1 MEDIS
6 LPHDTRVEDILA
18 DYFTKKIEGKDAE
31 AKEKRSDSQHSSKS
45 KKSKKRKHKK
55 KKKHKSRK
63 AHSGNEEDEPARSSA
78 DECWVEVTVG
88 NAKENSA
95 KDKSDSTDKEPKKK
109 LKSKSKRKDTS
120 ASSNTD
126 AVAGQDMPKGDKD
139 GACKDD
145 DHSSKGGSDQKEPTS
160 KDNVKQQAE
169 HSGRSSRKSS
179 SSTSPAKSNRASS
192 SSDSDD
198 DHKNA
203 STAEPASHT
212 SEAESSK
219 KTTKKKGRSYRTK
232 RCRSSGSSESSED
245 DQDKQSRSRSRSLS
259 HGASPRHSR
268 QNRARSSS
276 RSRHDTQSKDLR
288 RERSK
293 SRDDRKYDR
302 SRDHSRSPKRS
313 SPSRSQRRGRSRSQQ
328 SRSPARLRTGRSRSP
343 RRSGGH
349 HSRSPRR
356 TESLRCRSPRRSE
369 GLRNRSPRRTEGHRS
384 RSPRRSEGHRSRS
397 PRRSENRRSPSPSR
411 SRRWSGSKHSRG
423 RTSPRRSQSRK
434 RSESRQRG
442 RRSQSPSSKQSRR
455 STSRDKKHV
464 RKSRSPKGER
474 KSRSRS
480 RKRSVSKERR
490 SSRHSKSGERNSSDD
505 GKSDDRDKSR
515 EEKTST
521 VKAPASDKS
530 SASSV
535 DADSKQKQT
544 KSGEEKAKRD
554 KVSDKESSTDAGKNQ
569 VVLYGPFEE
578 EASFDEEPS
587 PERAEPTSK
596 VLQPETCSGVAGKTS
611 KHQPA
616 TSSLDAV
623 PLPAEPVAQSE
634 DTLLEDMDISD
645 SPSSGGVLEVE
656 DSLNQNLPS
665 GENQCLPSITS
676 RHQTETRA
684 SQQCVQPQ
692 KVATPEDTS
701 KKATP
706 VRAAIPWNYNE
717 AQPPPQPWVK
727 PEVTKPVGQVRPFVR
742 EVSSNE
748 SAVQKGLSQVKQDGV
763 GAVMATVQPST
774 DPPLSAPSKATN
786 KAEELSALASP
797 AAKVA
802 EQPSFPDLSAKLLP
816 QMSLTTVPPPVN
828 VHGGALYSAT
838 VMPVHVTSQCVGM
851 PGHGQAG
858 PGAMPPVTQ
867 EKPPHVIEQQQQQ
880 SPPRVQQSRDNQGSD
895 SVDSSGAASKV
906 VGLTGSESVPSS
918 PTKESKNADTAPD
931 VGAAENTKDTNES
944 ESSSRSSSPA
954 EQRSRSSSKE
964 RLNSRMSRSCS
975 GDRET
980 AKRSRSSESQSPS
993 NDSKRLRK
1001 DDRTDLEKRKTK
1013 SESHDRRGSASPDR
1027 SARDSRARKKSVSPD
1042 RKQSK
1047 SHDRKRSKS
1056 RDKRRSKSRDRR
1068 SKSRDRCRSHSRD
1081 RKGSPSRKRRRSK
1094 SRERRPSKNRE
1105 RKRSKSRDRKRSK
1118 SRDRK
1123 KSRSRERQRSKSR
1136 ERKRSKSRDRRR
1148 SKSRDRRRS
1157 RSRDRKRSKSRERRS
1172 SAVRSGVRSSRRRSG
1187 SRSRRSRSRDQS
1199 KRHSRSRERMRP
1211 QRSQSRGRDSSR
1223 RRSRDKEMPRG
1234 CLILKGYK
1242 NELSSESESSPER
1255 KSTVKPSS
1263 PIKKRQRRESDAES
1277 VDSEE
1282 DKPEDNRVA
1291 SPMMSDTSKPDAD
1304 GKGDYCTDSGK
1315 EKELQK
1321 LASSETLGSKDK
1333 LKDAPYG
1340 PLPPN
1345 EASTSPPVMEV
1356 QHSDDKMDDE
1366 QDVQA
1371 GSDGC
1376 SPVKTKPDGKA
1387 LGAPVV
1393 SSSSTKESI
1402 CSVKD
1407 TLVASSESQSASLG
1421 DSQDS
1426 KTRRSPEPKQ
1436 DRQEKSAN
1444 KEDKAHCEKLII
1456 PSGESAVSSS
1466 TGSPGDPEGQ
1476 PKSRPLSGTLHTD
1489 KLNEEN
1495 SPSEQRPVACTDDSG
1510 VKKPSTMTVDKARE
1524 ASCNDDT
1531 RSTSDSGRKSRSRSP
1546 SSTSSIE
1553 KARTRKQ
1560 SSSSSR
1566 SRSHERHTSKEPSK
1580 SRSTSPDSPGVEM
1593 RDESPEK
1600 KSQGQVKKRS
1610 RSREKKRSKSRE
1622 KKQSPS
1628 RSREKKRSHSRE
1640 KKRSVSREKKR
1651 SKSRERRTSPSRDR
1665 SRRSREKKRSRSREK
1680 KRSPSREKKRSR
1692 SRDKRRSRSREKR
1705 RSRSRDKKRS
1715 RSRDKKRSRS
1725 REKKRSISRERRR
1738 SRSRDRRR
1746 SRSRDKKISPIRDRK
1761 RSRSRE
1767 RRRSRDKKSPSRSRD
1782 RRRSRSRE
1790 RRRSRSRARRS
1801 WSRAMELQRRRSAE
1815 RLRKKSRSPR
1825 KRSLSKRRSPPPRK
1839 KSRSRSRSRRRSR
1852 THSPERKRKSRSRE
1866 REPSVVKVDKAQLLE
1881 AARKNMQAML
1891 QRGVVAKGL
1900 PVAAAA
1906 AVNATVKV
1914 VAAAVAAAA
1923 ADPKSSLA
1931 ARLDVGAAATST
1943 PPSEAPVLPLALSGD
1958 GTGPS
1963 VTLGITEEPP
1973 KVKRSLAALTEICK
1987 AISDEEKREYAGEVE
2002 PKTAEE
2008 VAEEFQQTHHHPFK
2022 LKEPPPPIRFN
2033 IPNATNLPVK
2043 TLAEKVA
2050 DAAHLHKQFPVSS
2063 GNQHRVKELEWV
2075 PVEKTEPAPKAARA
2089 AAAKSR
2095 AAPPKEGGTSSPLA
2109 LMPPPSPSPTTDT
2122 FSPLPTVA
2130 TPPVF
2135 QMEDVPL
2142 PVSSAVISSTVMEP
2156 PDPAL
2161 AGNAKTA
2168 KTDEGTAHQEE
2179 AEAQPEGASQ
2189 TTVGDLDNDHA
2200 SNLHTLDKSDP
2211 GKSDSLDDSE
2221 EDKTAEAKHDNVDDS
2236 QHKME
2241 CNTFA
2246 DDLNPTFLFE
2256 EVPLESIPLPEGP
2269 YIPPETKQ
2277 CVSLEHQA
2285 SVSVPDTQP
2294 QDETAKKSR
2303 NWDVPPEQWLSQK
2316 AVSDDK
2322 DSISESSIKP
2332 TAKCLIET
2340 ELKSVKLDEQE
2351 FAPKVKSQEVTPSKQ
2366 KLSNKIKEPPQ
2377 PEPSQ
2382 QSNLP
2387 TSKKSELDCQKRA
2400 ARKSESK
2407 HKEKAPVINKEEQH
2421 SLQEVQLEVDK
2432 VSEPIQ
2438 PPEPTNIRAKLRK
2451 LRRESLMSVLNFE
2464 PLEITPKTAPIQSF
2478 EMKQDGASLCKQAWS
2493 RISALQKES
2502 AYFSAENKKVLPES
2516 SKPVRNNKEDSSGK
2530 TELCRSQSPSKTQNP
2545 SVQTKGEP
2553 SYSSSEKSSSEK
2565 KKVSPEASKPVQYS
2579 KEDSTSKTEI
2589 PSIQKEGKPS
2599 SFSSEEKKVLPEPA
2613 KPVQN
2618 NKEDSNSKTELHR
2631 PQTLS
2636 KTQYPSVQIEGKASY
2651 FSFEKKKVLPEPSK
2665 PVQNNKEGS
2674 TDETELHSSQSP
2686 SKTKDPS
2693 IQTKGKPSYSSSEK
2707 KNVSPE
2713 PSKPVQNNK
2722 KDSSCKTKLHS
2733 SQLPSKTKD
2742 PSLQTKG
2749 TLLCSSSEKKKVSPE
2764 PSKPVQNNEKDNTGK
2779 TELRSSQLPSKTKDP
2794 SIKTKG
2800 KPSYS
2805 SSEKKI
2811 VLPESSKP
2819 VQNNKDDST
2828 GKTELQRSQSPSKTQ
2843 NPSIQMKGKSSHSS
2857 SEKSSSEKKKVSPEP
2872 SKPVQYNKED
2882 STSKTEIPTIREEG
2896 KPPYLSSE
2904 KKKILPKPARPVQN
2918 NKEDSSSKTELHRS
2932 QTPSKTQSPS
2942 VQMEGKP
2949 SYSSSQKKNV
2959 LPDPSKP
2966 VQNNKEDS
2974 SSKTE
2979 LYRSQT
2985 PSKAKD
2991 PSLQTEGRPPYFS
3004 SEKKKLLPEP
3014 FKPVQNRKEDSTGNT
3029 ELHSSQPP
3037 SKTKDPSLQ
3046 KEGKPSSVDS
3056 VDNVQQPTT
3065 AGYSGT
3071 TASQRKSDRFLRRQ
3085 IQGNIAQLMP
3095 GYLTFGNMIVN
3106 PAPPVHPPVRD
3117 QANKTSAKLSGPP
3130 SGKCDQNV
3138 ISSLERGPTTQPA
3151 SFTVEESRPMQN
3163 QATQNSVTPREA
3175 NKCADTDSER
3185 SHGNAQ
3191 SASTTVEWVATNVEL
3206 SAKRETRD
3214 DNKTRQSEPGGLPVK
3229 SRGQSDSHEHKEH
3242 TAVLPEYI
3250 EQSTEGQQ
3258 TALLPRSKSTP
3269 CKQTQDSTS
3278 TQSEDLAARISKH
3291 VPAIGIT
3298 TARGSHTA
3306 LSPKNEMLSHQ
3317 AEPENPLPQLQ
3328 EQISKAGSS
3337 TKPTENAAATRTS
3350 ELQDEDNAC
3359 RQAQITVVEAGQDKL
3374 AINPKEQ
3381 ATASLTESIAPR
3393 MVVAQYATSTLDNSN
3408 EDITG
3413 KSEVNVEHV
3422 HLGPDVSHKPSD
3434 VPVSLALTES
3444 TQSSTVQEVDS
3455 AVRKHGNLSTEDVTP
3470 VHELTMLLSADS
3482 PTVANQKVQ
3491 EPQQA
3496 STKQLS
3502 SEPECFAL
3510 EELLSAPTTHKQGP
3524 EHSSHCEQ
3532 GMQLGLEPKPL
3543 SEPQKPETIISTSG
3557 LAARAV
3563 REGTLPQQDSSATMS
3578 TEHISPSLKPTTVML
3593 STSYP
3598 SPAGCTTEMK
3608 ALLPKTDDKNAA
3620 QELRL
3625 NHPCTETSGKPM
3637 VHVVENSN
3645 RLSDNSEAKSMDDGP
3660 PLEQSQKS
3668 TQHDL
3673 QTMQMSHEPAG
3684 KASGFTLLSAA
3695 VTHNQN
3701 EKLAASVPEHSLP
3714 SLPTESL
3721 ETKPVLYELLPGDN
3735 GASTCEILENRSEWE
3750 PVLTKYDNTT
3760 SSKDNKNESVSSY
3773 LNAEESSAQQ
3783 GELESEYIEETSDLV
3798 DKFMQPASDITGDQP
3813 QRQAMAIDHENLSKD
3828 LSMKD
3833 REDKE
3838 TSMSF
3843 SQLQRFSEM
3852 IDVTSNLQRSHNT
3865 TTDTA
3870 ATIQYQFEKDIG
3882 TDEVC
3887 SITAT
3892 EPSQGVQTENTSLL
3906 SKNENVTIEQ
3916 TVSVSSHTAKQFADG
3931 SRKSPHLVC
3940 GTNQLEMT
3948 ANDGERDLNVRPSS
3962 ENAGDESKIL
3972 SKEHASTKRTEN
3984 ESLLTQERENRT
3996 FKAEA
4001 AKSDEITASGDYE
4014 DTKLSPEHS
4023 ADQHALFILDEA
4035 RVCAEQGELDN
4046 ATVLEQSDDSTRN
4059 RVLEVKMDI
4068 LHEGVTHIVQD
4079 LTMTPVLE
4087 GTNQTVSLLSNQETT
4102 TVSHTDLSHP
4112 TEDRRRDSGSE
4123 FASEDEIKDLQSA
4136 TADDGEQDYTATPA
4150 SKDDEY
4156 VSATNQKWASHGQEV
4171 ADISP
4176 IEALT
4181 SSSTDEPVF
4190 VGRIVNLKEG
4200 AACAEQDHSA
4210 ISTSSHVEA
4219 ESMLILPTEEKTS
4232 TELTNLR
4239 STPLLEGRE
4248 KDTPADV
4255 PPLEDRGEQHHKSN
4269 AVTEHNILA
4278 TLSARDKSGNAYV
4291 PFTGQE
4297 AHLNLPIT
4305 QRNAPISEKLCE
4317 LEMSAPAVQA
4327 FASNLR
4333 DVSRPTS
4340 VQTNSGDNA
4349 GRQLHEVRRAVAE
4362 CETEPASSFV
4372 GENILNLAKQ
4382 ANARPGHDQLQRD
4395 APQHETN
4402 ATAPPV
4408 PNWALHVEESA
4419 GKLPIGSA
4427 EVDESEILVIAV
4439 AEESLSEESRD
4450 RTDSCQQH
4458 DHVNEN
4464 IPRPTQHSTPSFTN
4478 QSKDGKMA
4486 SAGVMSSPCEPDIEG
4501 NANQQQNTI
4510 IQPEQPGVSPRCDA
4524 SAELTLF
4531 ASSLEKCVSTSGAEA
4546 AIVLSTQAGLEDIE
4560 VASVIEV
4567 SAEEIILSADVSPTH
4582 SCQLTE
4588 SSRKV
4593 SVARTNEQ
4601 SSQLV
4606 STSEG
4611 RGKSIAFADGHPAL
4625 LSSDQRPAE
4634 FLIIGSCNEELSVIP
4649 LAEQEVRDH
4658 AAEETGNVAGG
4669 MPRYGALLS
4678 PEATLNELLCEEE
4691 IEPAPPT
4698 ITDGSSHLQHS
4709 QEIRAEAASKLTT
4722 PSETRLAGVDLES
4735 QLLPLPTLP
4744 QTPLTNPS
4752 VVRDGRLQPHP
4763 EPLSTTSSC
4772 SHYGST
4778 QELLEPPAE
4787 DSALQPRHVNAIS
4800 IHGNA
4805 PSMHITVSVP
4815 PSQAGN
4821 EEASLD
4827 IPSMEESVD
4836 VAVSLPSSQ
4845 TGNEEA
4851 SLDIPSTEVSVEV
4864 AVSLPSSQ
4872 AGNEEASLDIPSM
4885 EETVDVAVS
4894 LPPSQTGNEE
4904 ASLDIPSMEVSLD
4917 VVPLPSSQA
4926 GNEDASFDIPSTEE
4940 SVDVAVSLPSSQA
4953 GNEEANLD
4961 IPSTE
4966 ESVDVA
4972 LSLPSSQAGN
4982 EEASLHIPSM
4992 EESVDVAVSL
5002 PSSQTGNEEA
5012 SLDIPST
5019 EVSVDVAVPLPS
5031 SKAGN
5036 EDASF
5041 DIPSTEESVDVA
5053 LSLPSSQAGNEE
5065 ADLDIPSTEESV
5077 DVVSLPSSQAGNEEA
5092 SLDIPSM
5099 KESVDV
5105 AVSLPSSQT
5114 GNEEASWDILGTEES
5129 IHIAVL
5135 LPPSQAGNEASL
5147 GILSMEESRD
5157 VGVSLLPSQAG
5168 NEEAS
5173 LDIHSMRA
5181 PIHATKS
5188 LPSAVTESTRQE
5200 EAEKQLVELTEQMET
5215 TRGDTLAGEEVKNEE
5230 PAQNIMPLR
5239 KRPAMRQ
5246 LPGNFAEECT
5256 LLNEQS
5262 PSSLSSHIE
5271 TLPEEHKPKK
5281 AATKPKR
5288 RGRTSLARSQGESDE
5303 AETLPVRR
5311 STRNKKPP
5319 ERFCF

>member
-88 NAKENSA
+88 NGKENSA

-169 HSGRSSRKSS
+169 RSGRSSRKSS

-203 STAEPASHT
+203 SAAEPASHT

-219 KTTKKKGRSYRTK
+219 KPTKKKGRSYRTK

-245 DQDKQSRSRSRSLS
+245 DQDKQSRSRSRSPS

-356 TESLRCRSPRRSE
+356 NESLRCRSPRRSE

-384 RSPRRSEGHRSRS
+384 RSPRRSEGRRSRS
-397 PRRSENRRSPSPSR
+397 PRRSENRRSPSPSH
-411 SRRWSGSKHSRG
+411 SRRGSGSKHSRG
-423 RTSPRRSQSRK
+423 RTPPRRSQSRK

-490 SSRHSKSGERNSSDD
+490 TSRHSKSGERNSSDD

-515 EEKTST
+515 EEKTSS
-521 VKAPASDKS
+521 VRAPASDKS

-665 GENQCLPSITS
+665 GENQCLPSNTS
-676 RHQTETRA
+676 PHQTETRT

-692 KVATPEDTS
+692 KVATPEETS

-786 KAEELSALASP
+786 KAEELSVLASP

-802 EQPSFPDLSAKLLP
+802 EQPAFPDLSAKLLP

-838 VMPVHVTSQCVGM
+838 VMPVHVTSPCVGM

-858 PGAMPPVTQ
+858 PGAIPPVTQ
-867 EKPPHVIEQQQQQ
+867 EKPPHVMEPQQ
-880 SPPRVQQSRDNQGSD
+880 SPPRGSD

-906 VGLTGSESVPSS
+906 VGLTGSQSVPSS

-944 ESSSRSSSPA
+944 GSSSRSSSPA
-954 EQRSRSSSKE
+954 ERRSRSSSKE

-980 AKRSRSSESQSPS
+980 VKRSRSSESQSPS

-1001 DDRTDLEKRKTK
+1001 DDRTDLEKKKTK

-1068 SKSRDRCRSHSRD
+1068 SKSRDKCRSHSRD

-1123 KSRSRERQRSKSR
+1123 RSRSRERQRSKSR

-1187 SRSRRSRSRDQS
+1187 SRSRRSHSRDQS

-1255 KSTVKPSS
+1255 KSTMKPSS

-1291 SPMMSDTSKPDAD
+1291 SPMMSDTSKPDTD
-1304 GKGDYCTDSGK
+1304 GKGDYCADSGK

-1340 PLPPN
+1340 PLPPS
-1345 EASTSPPVMEV
+1345 EASTSPAVMEV
-1356 QHSDDKMDDE
+1356 QHSDDEMDDE
-1366 QDVQA
+1366 QHVQA

-1376 SPVKTKPDGKA
+1376 SPMKTKPDGKA

-1393 SSSSTKESI
+1393 SSSSSKESI

-1407 TLVASSESQSASLG
+1407 TLVVSSESQSASLG
-1421 DSQDS
+1421 ASQGS

-1436 DRQEKSAN
+1436 DRQEKSTN
-1444 KEDKAHCEKLII
+1444 KEDKAHNEKLII

-1495 SPSEQRPVACTDDSG
+1495 SSSEQCPVACTDDSG
-1510 VKKPSTMTVDKARE
+1510 IKKPSTMTVDKARE
-1524 ASCNDDT
+1524 GSCNDDT

-1566 SRSHERHTSKEPSK
+1566 SRSHERHTSKDPSK

-1622 KKQSPS
+1622 KKPSPS

-1680 KRSPSREKKRSR
+1680 KRSPSREKKRSH
-1692 SRDKRRSRSREKR
+1692 SRDKRRSRSRDKR
-1705 RSRSRDKKRS
+1705 RS

-1725 REKKRSISRERRR
+1725 REKKRSRSREKKRSISRDRRR

-1761 RSRSRE
+1761 RGRSRE

-1931 ARLDVGAAATST
+1931 ARLDVGASATST

-2135 QMEDVPL
+2135 QVEEVPL

-2156 PDPAL
+2156 PDPAP
-2161 AGNAKTA
+2161 AGKAETA

-2179 AEAQPEGASQ
+2179 AEAQPEGTSQ
-2189 TTVGDLDNDHA
+2189 TTVGNLDNDHA
-2200 SNLHTLDKSDP
+2200 SNLHILDKSDL
-2211 GKSDSLDDSE
+2211 GKSDSLDNSE
-2221 EDKTAEAKHDNVDDS
+2221 EDKTAEAKHDNVDDT

-2246 DDLNPTFLFE
+2246 DDLDSTFLFE

-2269 YIPPETKQ
+2269 YIPPETQQ

-2285 SVSVPDTQP
+2285 SVSVPDIEP
-2294 QDETAKKSR
+2294 QDETAKKPR
-2303 NWDVPPEQWLSQK
+2303 KWDVPPEQWISQK

-2340 ELKSVKLDEQE
+2340 ELKSVKLDERE
-2351 FAPKVKSQEVTPSKQ
+2351 FTPEVKSQEVTPSNQ

-2377 PEPSQ
+2377 PELSQ

-2387 TSKKSELDCQKRA
+2387 TSKKAELDCQKRA
-2400 ARKSESK
+2400 PKESESK
-2407 HKEKAPVINKEEQH
+2407 HKEKGPVINKEEHH
-2421 SLQEVQLEVDK
+2421 SLQEVQLEADK
-2432 VSEPIQ
+2432 VSVPKQ

-2464 PLEITPKTAPIQSF
+2464 PLEITHKTATIQSF

-2516 SKPVRNNKEDSSGK
+2516 SKPVRNNKEDSSSK
-2530 TELCRSQSPSKTQNP
+2530 TELCRSQSPPKTQNP
-2545 SVQTKGEP
+2545 SVQTKGRP

-2565 KKVSPEASKPVQYS
+2565 KKVSPEASKPVQYN
-2579 KEDSTSKTEI
+2579 KEDNTSKTEI
-2589 PSIQKEGKPS
+2589 PSIQKKGKPS
-2599 SFSSEEKKVLPEPA
+2599 SFSSEKKKVLPEPA

-2618 NKEDSNSKTELHR
+2618 NKEDSSSKTELHR
-2631 PQTLS
+2631 PQTPS
-2636 KTQYPSVQIEGKASY
+2636 KTQNPSVQIEGKTSY
-2651 FSFEKKKVLPEPSK
+2651 LSSEKKKVLSEPSG

-2674 TDETELHSSQSP
+2674 TEETELHSSQSP

-2693 IQTKGKPSYSSSEK
+2693 IQTKSKPSYSSSEK

-2722 KDSSCKTKLHS
+2722 KDSRCKTELHS

-2749 TLLCSSSEKKKVSPE
+2749 TLLCSSSEKKNVLPE
-2764 PSKPVQNNEKDNTGK
+2764 PSKPVQKNEEDNTGNTK
-2779 TELRSSQLPSKTKDP
+2779 LRSSQLPSKTKDP

-2811 VLPESSKP
+2811 VLPQSSKP
-2819 VQNNKDDST
+2819 VQNNKEHST
-2828 GKTELQRSQSPSKTQ
+2828 GKTKLQRSQSPSKTQ
-2843 NPSIQMKGKSSHSS
+2843 NPSVQMKGKPSHSS

-2872 SKPVQYNKED
+2872 SKPAQYNKED
-2882 STSKTEIPTIREEG
+2882 STSKTEIPSIQEEV
-2896 KPPYLSSE
+2896 KPSYFSSE
-2904 KKKILPKPARPVQN
+2904 KKKVLPEPARPVQN

-2932 QTPSKTQSPS
+2932 QTRPKTQSPS

-2966 VQNNKEDS
+2966 VQNNKKDS
-2974 SSKTE
+2974 SSITE

-2991 PSLQTEGRPPYFS
+2991 PSLQTEGRPSYFS
-3004 SEKKKLLPEP
+3004 SEKKLLPEP
-3014 FKPVQNRKEDSTGNT
+3014 FKPVQNKKEDSTGNT

-3037 SKTKDPSLQ
+3037 SKTKDPNLQ
-3046 KEGKPSSVDS
+3046 KEGKPSPIDS

-3071 TASQRKSDRFLRRQ
+3071 TASQRKPDRFLRRQ
-3085 IQGNIAQLMP
+3085 IQGNVVAQLMP

-3106 PAPPVHPPVRD
+3106 PAPPVHPLVRD
-3117 QANKTSAKLSGPP
+3117 QANKTSAELSGPP

-3163 QATQNSVTPREA
+3163 QVTQNSVTPREA
-3175 NKCADTDSER
+3175 NKSADTDFEQ

-3191 SASTTVEWVATNVEL
+3191 PASTTVERVVTDAEL
-3206 SAKRETRD
+3206 SVKRETRD
-3214 DNKTRQSEPGGLPVK
+3214 DNKTRQSERGGLPVK
-3229 SRGQSDSHEHKEH
+3229 SRGQNDPHEHKEH
-3242 TAVLPEYI
+3242 TAVLPEYT

-3258 TALLPRSKSTP
+3258 TALLPHSKSTP
-3269 CKQTQDSTS
+3269 CKLTQDNTS
-3278 TQSEDLAARISKH
+3278 AQSEDLAARISKH
-3291 VPAIGIT
+3291 VSAIGIT
-3298 TARGSHTA
+3298 TDRDSRTT
-3306 LSPKNEMLSHQ
+3306 LSPKNEMLSRQ
-3317 AEPENPLPQLQ
+3317 AEPENPLPQL
-3328 EQISKAGSS
+3328 SKAGSS
-3337 TKPTENAAATRTS
+3337 TKPTENTVATRMS

-3359 RQAQITVVEAGQDKL
+3359 GQAQITVVEAGQDKL

-3381 ATASLTESIAPR
+3381 ATASLTESIALR
-3393 MVVAQYATSTLDNSN
+3393 MIVTQYATSTLDNSN

-3413 KSEVNVEHV
+3413 KSEVNVEHA
-3422 HLGPDVSHKPSD
+3422 HHGLDVSCKPND

-3444 TQSSTVQEVDS
+3444 TKSSTVQEPDS
-3455 AVRKHGNLSTEDVTP
+3455 AVCKRGNLSTEDVTP
-3470 VHELTMLLSADS
+3470 EHELTMLLSADS
-3482 PTVANQKVQ
+3482 LTVANQKAQ

-3502 SEPECFAL
+3502 PEPECFAL
-3510 EELLSAPTTHKQGP
+3510 EELLLAPTTHKQGP

-3532 GMQLGLEPKPL
+3532 GMQLDLEPKPL
-3543 SEPQKPETIISTSG
+3543 SEPQKPEKIISTSG

-3563 REGTLPQQDSSATMS
+3563 QEGTLPQQDSSATMS
-3578 TEHISPSLKPTTVML
+3578 TEHISPSLKPTIVVP
-3593 STSYP
+3593 STSSP
-3598 SPAGCTTEMK
+3598 SPVGCTTEMK
-3608 ALLPKTDDKNAA
+3608 VLLPKTDDKNAA

-3625 NHPCTETSGKPM
+3625 NHPSTETSGKPM

-3645 RLSDNSEAKSMDDGP
+3645 RLSDNSEAKSIDDGP

-3668 TQHDL
+3668 THEHDL
-3673 QTMQMSHEPAG
+3673 PRKKQLQISHEPAG
-3684 KASGFTLLSAA
+3684 KASGFTLLNAA
-3695 VTHNQN
+3695 VSHNQN
-3701 EKLAASVPEHSLP
+3701 EKLAANVPEHSSP

-3735 GASTCEILENRSEWE
+3735 GASTCEILENQSEWE
-3750 PVLTKYDNTT
+3750 PVLIKYDNTT
-3760 SSKDNKNESVSSY
+3760 SSQDNENESVLSY
-3773 LNAEESSAQQ
+3773 LNAEESSSQQ
-3783 GELESEYIEETSDLV
+3783 GELESEYIEEASDLV

-3813 QRQAMAIDHENLSKD
+3813 QGEAMAIDRENLSKD

-3833 REDKE
+3833 TEDRE
-3838 TSMSF
+3838 TSLSF
-3843 SQLQRFSEM
+3843 SQLQRINET
-3852 IDVTSNLQRSHNT
+3852 IDVTSNLQHSHHT
-3865 TTDTA
+3865 TAATA

-3882 TDEVC
+3882 TDEVR
-3887 SITAT
+3887 SITAAQ
-3892 EPSQGVQTENTSLL
+3892 PSQGAQTENTSLL

-3916 TVSVSSHTAKQFADG
+3916 AVSVSSHTAKQFADG
-3931 SRKSPHLVC
+3931 SRKSLHLVC
-3940 GTNQLEMT
+3940 GTNQREMT

-3962 ENAGDESKIL
+3962 ENAGDESKVL
-3972 SKEHASTKRTEN
+3972 SKEHASTEQTEN
-3984 ESLLTQERENRT
+3984 ESLLAQEHENHI
-3996 FKAEA
+3996 FKAET
-4001 AKSDEITASGDYE
+4001 AKSEEITASSDYE
-4014 DTKLSPEHS
+4014 DTKSSPEHS
-4023 ADQHALFILDEA
+4023 ADQRALFILDKA
-4035 RVCAEQGELDN
+4035 RVRAEQGELDN
-4046 ATVLEQSDDSTRN
+4046 ATVLEQSDDSTCN
-4059 RVLEVKMDI
+4059 CVLKIKMDI
-4068 LHEGVTHIVQD
+4068 LHKGFTHIVQD
-4079 LTMTPVLE
+4079 LTMTPALE
-4087 GTNQTVSLLSNQETT
+4087 GINQTVSLLSNQETI
-4102 TVSHTDLSHP
+4102 VSRTDLIHL
-4112 TEDRRRDSGSE
+4112 TEDHRRDSGSE
-4123 FASEDEIKDLQSA
+4123 LASKDEIKDLQSA
-4136 TADDGEQDYTATPA
+4136 TADGERDYTATPA

-4156 VSATNQKWASHGQEV
+4156 VSAMDQKWASHGQEV
-4171 ADISP
+4171 ADIFP

-4181 SSSTDEPVF
+4181 SSSADKPVF
-4190 VGRIVNLKEG
+4190 AGKIVNLKEG

-4232 TELTNLR
+4232 TELT
-4239 STPLLEGRE
+4239 TLLEGRE

-4269 AVTEHNILA
+4269 DVTEHNILA
-4278 TLSARDKSGNAYV
+4278 ALSARDKSENAHV

-4305 QRNAPISEKLCE
+4305 QINAPISEKLCE
-4317 LEMSAPAVQA
+4317 LEMSAPAVQV

-4340 VQTNSGDNA
+4340 LQTNSGDNA
-4349 GRQLHEVRRAVAE
+4349 GQQLHEVRRAVAE

-4382 ANARPGHDQLQRD
+4382 ANALPGHDQLQHD

-4402 ATAPPV
+4402 ATVPSV
-4408 PNWALHVEESA
+4408 PNWALHVEELA

-4450 RTDSCQQH
+4450 KTDNCQQH

-4464 IPRPTQHSTPSFTN
+4464 ISRPTQHSTPSFTN

-4486 SAGVMSSPCEPDIEG
+4486 SVGVMSSPCEPDIEG

-4510 IQPEQPGVSPRCDA
+4510 TQPEQPGVSSRFDA
-4524 SAELTLF
+4524 SAEFTLF
-4531 ASSLEKCVSTSGAEA
+4531 ASSLEEHLSTSSAEA

-4582 SCQLTE
+4582 SCQVTE
-4588 SSRKV
+4588 SSRKE

-4611 RGKSIAFADGHPAL
+4611 RGKSIAYAVGHPAL
-4625 LSSDQRPAE
+4625 MSSDQRPAE
-4634 FLIIGSCNEELSVIP
+4634 FLIIGSCNEELSAIP
-4649 LAEQEVRDH
+4649 LAEPEMRDH
-4658 AAEETGNVAGG
+4658 AAEETGDVAGG
-4669 MPRYGALLS
+4669 MPRDGALLS
-4678 PEATLNELLCEEE
+4678 PEATLNELLCKEE
-4691 IEPAPPT
+4691 IEPAPST

-4709 QEIRAEAASKLTT
+4709 QGIRAGAASKLTT
-4722 PSETRLAGVDLES
+4722 PSETRLAGVDLGS

-4752 VVRDGRLQPHP
+4752 VVHDEKLQPHP

-4778 QELLEPPAE
+4778 QELLEQPAE

-4805 PSMHITVSVP
+4805 LSMHITVSVP

-4821 EEASLD
+4821 EEASLDIPVTEESVVVAVSLPSSQAGNEGASLDNPSMEGSVDVALSLPSSQTGNEEASLDIPSMEESVDVVSLPSSQAGNEEASLDIPSMEESVDEAVSLPSSQTGNEAASLDIPSMEVSVDIAVPLPSNQAGNEEASLDIPSMEESVDVVSLPSSQAGNKEVSLD

-4851 SLDIPSTEVSVEV
+4851 SLDI
-4864 AVSLPSSQ
+4864 
-4872 AGNEEASLDIPSM
+4872 
-4885 EETVDVAVS
+4885 
-4894 LPPSQTGNEE
+4894 
-4904 ASLDIPSMEVSLD
+4904 
-4917 VVPLPSSQA
+4917 
-4926 GNEDASFDIPSTEE
+4926 
-4940 SVDVAVSLPSSQA
+4940 
-4953 GNEEANLD
+4953 
-4961 IPSTE
+4961 
-4966 ESVDVA
+4966 
-4972 LSLPSSQAGN
+4972 
-4982 EEASLHIPSM
+4982 
-4992 EESVDVAVSL
+4992 
-5002 PSSQTGNEEA
+5002 
-5012 SLDIPST
+5012 
-5019 EVSVDVAVPLPS
+5019 
-5031 SKAGN
+5031 
-5036 EDASF
+5036 
-5041 DIPSTEESVDVA
+5041 
-5053 LSLPSSQAGNEE
+5053 
-5065 ADLDIPSTEESV
+5065 
-5077 DVVSLPSSQAGNEEA
+5077 
-5092 SLDIPSM
+5092 
-5099 KESVDV
+5099 
-5105 AVSLPSSQT
+5105 
-5114 GNEEASWDILGTEES
+5114 LGTEES
-5129 IHIAVL
+5129 IHIAVS

-5147 GILSMEESRD
+5147 DILSMEESLD

-5173 LDIHSMRA
+5173 LDIHSARA

-5188 LPSAVTESTRQE
+5188 LPSAVTQSTRQE
-5200 EAEKQLVELTEQMET
+5200 EAEKQLVELTEQMEP
-5215 TRGDTLAGEEVKNEE
+5215 TRGNTLMGEEVKNEE

-5246 LPGNFAEECT
+5246 LPEHFAEECA

-5262 PSSLSSHIE
+5262 PSPLSSHIE

-5288 RGRTSLARSQGESDE
+5288 RGRTSLAHSQGESDE
-5303 AETLPVRR
+5303 TETLPVRR

>member
-109 LKSKSKRKDTS
+109 LKSKSKHKDTS

-219 KTTKKKGRSYRTK
+219 KPTKKKGRSYRTK

-259 HGASPRHSR
+259 HGESPRHSR

-276 RSRHDTQSKDLR
+276 RSRHGTQSKDLR

-328 SRSPARLRTGRSRSP
+328 SRSPGRLRTGRSRSP
-343 RRSGGH
+343 RRSGGN

-411 SRRWSGSKHSRG
+411 SRRWSESKHSRG
-423 RTSPRRSQSRK
+423 RTPPRRSQSRK

-505 GKSDDRDKSR
+505 GKSDDRDKGR
-515 EEKTST
+515 EEKTSS

-544 KSGEEKAKRD
+544 KSSEEKAKRD
-554 KVSDKESSTDAGKNQ
+554 KVTDKESSTDAGKNQ

-596 VLQPETCSGVAGKTS
+596 LLQPETCSGVAGKTS

-616 TSSLDAV
+616 SSSLDAV

-665 GENQCLPSITS
+665 GENQCLPSVTS

-701 KKATP
+701 KKATLA
-706 VRAAIPWNYNE
+706 RAAIPWNYNE

-748 SAVQKGLSQVKQDGV
+748 SAVQKGLLQVKQDEV
-763 GAVMATVQPST
+763 GAIMATVQPST

-802 EQPSFPDLSAKLLP
+802 EQPAFPDLSAKLLP
-816 QMSLTTVPPPVN
+816 QMSLTTVSPPVN

-838 VMPVHVTSQCVGM
+838 VMPVHITSQCVGM
-851 PGHGQAG
+851 PAHGQAG

-867 EKPPHVIEQQQQQ
+867 EKPPHVIEQQQQ
-880 SPPRVQQSRDNQGSD
+880 SPPHVQQSRDNQGSD

-906 VGLTGSESVPSS
+906 VGSTGSESVPSS

-931 VGAAENTKDTNES
+931 VGAAENIKDTNES
-944 ESSSRSSSPA
+944 GRSSRSSSPA
-954 EQRSRSSSKE
+954 ERQSRSSSKE

-980 AKRSRSSESQSPS
+980 TKRSRSSESQSPI

-1123 KSRSRERQRSKSR
+1123 KSRSREQQRSKSR

-1172 SAVRSGVRSSRRRSG
+1172 SAVRSSGVRSSRRRSG

-1263 PIKKRQRRESDAES
+1263 PVKKRHRRESDAES

-1304 GKGDYCTDSGK
+1304 GKGDHCADSGK

-1345 EASTSPPVMEV
+1345 EASTSPAVMEV
-1356 QHSDDKMDDE
+1356 QHSDDEMDDE

-1376 SPVKTKPDGKA
+1376 SPMKTKPDGKA

-1393 SSSSTKESI
+1393 SSSSSKESI

-1407 TLVASSESQSASLG
+1407 TLVASSESQSASLEA
-1421 DSQDS
+1421 SQDC
-1426 KTRRSPEPKQ
+1426 KLRRSPEPKQ
-1436 DRQEKSAN
+1436 DRQEKSTN
-1444 KEDKAHCEKLII
+1444 KEDKSHCEKLII

-1476 PKSRPLSGTLHTD
+1476 TKIRPLSGTLHAD

-1495 SPSEQRPVACTDDSG
+1495 SPSEQRPVACTDDSDE
-1510 VKKPSTMTVDKARE
+1510 KKPSTMTVDKTRE

-1580 SRSTSPDSPGVEM
+1580 SRSTSPDSPGVEI

-1600 KSQGQVKKRS
+1600 KSQGKVKKRS

-1651 SKSRERRTSPSRDR
+1651 SKSRERRMSPSRDR

-1692 SRDKRRSRSREKR
+1692 SREKRRSRSRDKR

-1963 VTLGITEEPP
+1963 VTLGMTEEPP

-2156 PDPAL
+2156 PDPAP
-2161 AGNAKTA
+2161 AGKAETA

-2179 AEAQPEGASQ
+2179 AKAQPEGASQ

-2211 GKSDSLDDSE
+2211 GKSDSLDNSE
-2221 EDKTAEAKHDNVDDS
+2221 EDTTAEAKHDNVDDS
-2236 QHKME
+2236 QHKMA

-2246 DDLNPTFLFE
+2246 DDLDPTFLFE

-2269 YIPPETKQ
+2269 YIPPETQQ
-2277 CVSLEHQA
+2277 CVSLEDQA
-2285 SVSVPDTQP
+2285 CESVPDIQP
-2294 QDETAKKSR
+2294 QDETAKKPR
-2303 NWDVPPEQWLSQK
+2303 KWDVPPQQLLSQK

-2340 ELKSVKLDEQE
+2340 ELKSVKLDERE
-2351 FAPKVKSQEVTPSKQ
+2351 FTPKVKSQEVTPSKQ

-2377 PEPSQ
+2377 PELSE

-2407 HKEKAPVINKEEQH
+2407 LKEKAPVINKKEQH

-2516 SKPVRNNKEDSSGK
+2516 SKPVRNNKDSSGK

-2545 SVQTKGEP
+2545 SVQTKGRP

-2565 KKVSPEASKPVQYS
+2565 KKVSPEASKPAQYN
-2579 KEDSTSKTEI
+2579 KEDSTSKKEI

-2599 SFSSEEKKVLPEPA
+2599 SFSSEKKKVLPEPA

-2618 NKEDSNSKTELHR
+2618 NKEDSSSKTELHR
-2631 PQTLS
+2631 PQTSS
-2636 KTQYPSVQIEGKASY
+2636 KTQNLSVQIEGKTSY
-2651 FSFEKKKVLPEPSK
+2651 FSSEKKKVLPEPSK
-2665 PVQNNKEGS
+2665 LVQNNKEGS

-2693 IQTKGKPSYSSSEK
+2693 IQMKGTLLCSSPEK

-2713 PSKPVQNNK
+2713 PSKPVQNN
-2722 KDSSCKTKLHS
+2722 D
-2733 SQLPSKTKD
+2733 
-2742 PSLQTKG
+2742 
-2749 TLLCSSSEKKKVSPE
+2749 E
-2764 PSKPVQNNEKDNTGK
+2764 DNTGK
-2779 TELRSSQLPSKTKDP
+2779 TELRSSQLQSKAKDP

-2819 VQNNKDDST
+2819 VRNNKEDSS

-2843 NPSIQMKGKSSHSS
+2843 NPSVQMKGKPSHSS

-2882 STSKTEIPTIREEG
+2882 STSKIEIPSIQKEG
-2896 KPPYLSSE
+2896 KPSYFSSE
-2904 KKKILPKPARPVQN
+2904 KKKVLPEPAKPVQN
-2918 NKEDSSSKTELHRS
+2918 NKEDSSSKTELHRP
-2932 QTPSKTQSPS
+2932 QTPSKTQNPS
-2942 VQMEGKP
+2942 VQMEAKP
-2949 SYSSSQKKNV
+2949 SYSSSQEKNV
-2959 LPDPSKP
+2959 LPEPSKP
-2966 VQNNKEDS
+2966 VQNKEDS
-2974 SSKTE
+2974 SSKTQ

-2985 PSKAKD
+2985 PSKAKS
-2991 PSLQTEGRPPYFS
+2991 PSLQTEGRPSYFS

-3014 FKPVQNRKEDSTGNT
+3014 SKPVQNKKGDSTDNT

-3046 KEGKPSSVDS
+3046 KEGKPSPVES

-3085 IQGNIAQLMP
+3085 IQGNVVAQLMP

-3117 QANKTSAKLSGPP
+3117 QANNTSAGLSGPP

-3138 ISSLERGPTTQPA
+3138 ISSLERGPTTLPA
-3151 SFTVEESRPMQN
+3151 SVTVEESRPMQN
-3163 QATQNSVTPREA
+3163 QATENLVTPREA
-3175 NKCADTDSER
+3175 NKCADTDSKR
-3185 SHGNAQ
+3185 SHKNAQ
-3191 SASTTVEWVATNVEL
+3191 SASTTVERVVTDAEL

-3214 DNKTRQSEPGGLPVK
+3214 DNKTRQSEPGGIPVK
-3229 SRGQSDSHEHKEH
+3229 SRGQNGPHEHKEH

-3269 CKQTQDSTS
+3269 CKLTQDNTS
-3278 TQSEDLAARISKH
+3278 AQSEDLAARTSKH
-3291 VPAIGIT
+3291 VSAIGIT
-3298 TARGSHTA
+3298 TDRDSHTA
-3306 LSPKNEMLSHQ
+3306 LSPKSEMLSHQ
-3317 AEPENPLPQLQ
+3317 AEPESPLPQLQ

-3337 TKPTENAAATRTS
+3337 TKPTENAAATRMS
-3350 ELQDEDNAC
+3350 ELQDEGNAC

-3374 AINPKEQ
+3374 AINHKEQ
-3381 ATASLTESIAPR
+3381 ATASLTESIALR
-3393 MVVAQYATSTLDNSN
+3393 MVVTEYATSTLDNSN
-3408 EDITG
+3408 EDIIG
-3413 KSEVNVEHV
+3413 KSEVNVEHA
-3422 HLGPDVSHKPSD
+3422 HHGPDVSHKRND

-3444 TQSSTVQEVDS
+3444 TQSSTVQEPDS
-3455 AVRKHGNLSTEDVTP
+3455 AVRKHGSLSTEDVTP
-3470 VHELTMLLSADS
+3470 AHELTMLLSADS
-3482 PTVANQKVQ
+3482 STVENQKVQ

-3502 SEPECFAL
+3502 PEPECFAV
-3510 EELLSAPTTHKQGP
+3510 EELLSAPTTHKQGT

-3532 GMQLGLEPKPL
+3532 GMQLDLEPKPP
-3543 SEPQKPETIISTSG
+3543 SEPQKPEKIISTSG

-3563 REGTLPQQDSSATMS
+3563 REGSLPQQDSSATMS
-3578 TEHISPSLKPTTVML
+3578 TENISPSLKPTIVVL
-3593 STSYP
+3593 STSSP
-3598 SPAGCTTEMK
+3598 FPAGCTTEMK

-3625 NHPCTETSGKPM
+3625 NHPSTETSGKPM
-3637 VHVVENSN
+3637 AHVVVNSN
-3645 RLSDNSEAKSMDDGP
+3645 SLPDNSEAKSMDDGP

-3668 TQHDL
+3668 TRQHDL
-3673 QTMQMSHEPAG
+3673 PKKKLQISHEPAG
-3684 KASGFTLLSAA
+3684 NASGFTLLSAA
-3695 VTHNQN
+3695 VSHNQN
-3701 EKLAASVPEHSLP
+3701 EKLAANVPEHCLP

-3721 ETKPVLYELLPGDN
+3721 ETKPVLYELLPEDN
-3735 GASTCEILENRSEWE
+3735 GASTCEILENQSEWE
-3750 PVLTKYDNTT
+3750 PVITKYDNTT
-3760 SSKDNKNESVSSY
+3760 SSKDNENESVSSY

-3813 QRQAMAIDHENLSKD
+3813 QRQAMAVDRENLSKD
-3828 LSMKD
+3828 LSMKN

-3838 TSMSF
+3838 TSLSF
-3843 SQLQRFSEM
+3843 SQLQRISET
-3852 IDVTSNLQRSHNT
+3852 IDVTSNLQHSHHT

-3887 SITAT
+3887 SITAAQ
-3892 EPSQGVQTENTSLL
+3892 PSQGAQTENTSLL
-3906 SKNENVTIEQ
+3906 SKNENVIIEQ
-3916 TVSVSSHTAKQFADG
+3916 AVSVSSHTAKQLADG

-3940 GTNQLEMT
+3940 GTNQLEMS

-3962 ENAGDESKIL
+3962 ENAGDESKVL
-3972 SKEHASTKRTEN
+3972 SKEHASTKQTEN
-3984 ESLLTQERENRT
+3984 KSLLTQEHENRA
-3996 FKAEA
+3996 FKAET
-4001 AKSDEITASGDYE
+4001 AKSEEITASSDYE
-4014 DTKLSPEHS
+4014 DTKSSPEHS
-4023 ADQHALFILDEA
+4023 ADQRALFILDEA
-4035 RVCAEQGELDN
+4035 RVSAEQGELDN
-4046 ATVLEQSDDSTRN
+4046 ATVLEQSDDSTCN
-4059 RVLEVKMDI
+4059 RVLEVKMNI

-4079 LTMTPVLE
+4079 LTMTPALE
-4087 GTNQTVSLLSNQETT
+4087 GINQTISLLSNQETT

-4123 FASEDEIKDLQSA
+4123 FASKNEIKDLQSA
-4136 TADDGEQDYTATPA
+4136 TADGEQDYMATPA

-4156 VSATNQKWASHGQEV
+4156 VSAMNQKWASHGQEV

-4176 IEALT
+4176 IETLT

-4239 STPLLEGRE
+4239 SSPLLEGRE
-4248 KDTPADV
+4248 KDTSADV
-4255 PPLEDRGEQHHKSN
+4255 PPLEDRGEQHHESS

-4278 TLSARDKSGNAYV
+4278 ALSARDKSGNAHV
-4291 PFTGQE
+4291 PLTGQE
-4297 AHLNLPIT
+4297 AHLNLPVT

-4317 LEMSAPAVQA
+4317 LEMNAPAVQA
-4327 FASNLR
+4327 FASNPR
-4333 DVSRPTS
+4333 DVSLPTS
-4340 VQTNSGDNA
+4340 LQNNGVRMLPVHTADEMGRQNCVNEESKTNSRDNA
-4349 GRQLHEVRRAVAE
+4349 GQQLREVRRAVAE
-4362 CETEPASSFV
+4362 YETEPASSFV
-4372 GENILNLAKQ
+4372 DENILNLAKQ
-4382 ANARPGHDQLQRD
+4382 TNSLPGHDQLQSD

-4402 ATAPPV
+4402 ATVPPV

-4419 GKLPIGSA
+4419 GKLPIGLA
-4427 EVDESEILVIAV
+4427 EVDESEILVITV

-4450 RTDSCQQH
+4450 KTDNCQQH

-4464 IPRPTQHSTPSFTN
+4464 IPRPTQHSTSSFTN
-4478 QSKDGKMA
+4478 QSKDDKMA
-4486 SAGVMSSPCEPDIEG
+4486 SVGVMSSPREPDIEG

-4510 IQPEQPGVSPRCDA
+4510 IQPEPPGVSPRFDA
-4524 SAELTLF
+4524 SAEFTLF
-4531 ASSLEKCVSTSGAEA
+4531 ASSLEECVSTSGAEA
-4546 AIVLSTQAGLEDIE
+4546 AIVLSAQAGLEDIE

-4567 SAEEIILSADVSPTH
+4567 SAEDIILSADASPLH
-4582 SCQLTE
+4582 SCHLTE
-4588 SSRKV
+4588 TSQKV

-4611 RGKSIAFADGHPAL
+4611 RGKSIAYAVGHPAL

-4649 LAEQEVRDH
+4649 LAEQEMRDH
-4658 AAEETGNVAGG
+4658 ATEETGDVAGG
-4669 MPRYGALLS
+4669 MPRDGAVLS

-4691 IEPAPPT
+4691 IEPAPPA
-4698 ITDGSSHLQHS
+4698 ITGGFSHLQHS
-4709 QEIRAEAASKLTT
+4709 QGIRAEVASKLTT

-4752 VVRDGRLQPHP
+4752 VVHDKRLQQRP
-4763 EPLSTTSSC
+4763 EPLSATSSC
-4772 SHYGST
+4772 SHYEST
-4778 QELLEPPAE
+4778 QELLEQPAE
-4787 DSALQPRHVNAIS
+4787 DSALQPRHANAIS

-4805 PSMHITVSVP
+4805 PSTHVTVLVP
-4815 PSQAGN
+4815 PSQAGNEDASLDIPVMEGSVDVAVSLPSRQAGNEEASLDISSKEESRNIAVSLPSSQAGN

-4827 IPSMEESVD
+4827 IPSKEESVNIAVSLPSSQAGNEEASLD
-4836 VAVSLPSSQ
+4836 NLSMEKSVNVAVSLPSSQ
-4845 TGNEEA
+4845 AGNEEA
-4851 SLDIPSTEVSVEV
+4851 SLDIPSKEESVNV

-4885 EETVDVAVS
+4885 EESVDVTVS
-4894 LPPSQTGNEE
+4894 LPPSQAGNE
-4904 ASLDIPSMEVSLD
+4904 ASLDIL
-4917 VVPLPSSQA
+4917 
-4926 GNEDASFDIPSTEE
+4926 STEE
-4940 SVDVAVSLPSSQA
+4940 SVDVTVSLPPSQA
-4953 GNEEANLD
+4953 GNEASLD
-4961 IPSTE
+4961 ILSTE
-4966 ESVDVA
+4966 ESVNIA
-4972 LSLPSSQAGN
+4972 
-4982 EEASLHIPSM
+4982 
-4992 EESVDVAVSL
+4992 
-5002 PSSQTGNEEA
+5002 
-5012 SLDIPST
+5012 
-5019 EVSVDVAVPLPS
+5019 
-5031 SKAGN
+5031 
-5036 EDASF
+5036 
-5041 DIPSTEESVDVA
+5041 
-5053 LSLPSSQAGNEE
+5053 
-5065 ADLDIPSTEESV
+5065 
-5077 DVVSLPSSQAGNEEA
+5077 VSLPSSQAGNEEA
-5092 SLDIPSM
+5092 SLDIPSIE
-5099 KESVDV
+5099 KSVDVAVSLSSSQTGNEEASLDIPSMEEPMDV
-5105 AVSLPSSQT
+5105 AVSLPSSQ
-5114 GNEEASWDILGTEES
+5114 
-5129 IHIAVL
+5129 
-5135 LPPSQAGNEASL
+5135 AGNEASL
-5147 GILSMEESRD
+5147 DILSMEESLN
-5157 VGVSLLPSQAG
+5157 VGVLLLPSQAG

-5173 LDIHSMRA
+5173 LDIHSTRA
-5181 PIHATKS
+5181 PIHATKL

-5215 TRGDTLAGEEVKNEE
+5215 TREDTLAGEEVKNEE
-5230 PAQNIMPLR
+5230 PAQNVMPLR

-5246 LPGNFAEECT
+5246 LPENFAEECAP
-5256 LLNEQS
+5256 LNEQS
-5262 PSSLSSHIE
+5262 PSSLISHIE

-5288 RGRTSLARSQGESDE
+5288 RGRTSLAHSQGESDE

-5311 STRNKKPP
+5311 STRNRKPP